1 MTLYFGNNEVS
12 QKVLLSTVGSNLPE
26 ITTETSGKILSN
38 NGTELEWV
46 DKPSGKIIGSFG
58 YTLDEV
64 APDGCVFCDGSEYEK
79 AKFPDF
85 YQSLVDNKRKS
96 VDYATFNS
104 SVSTNGS
111 CGFFGLESTVITL
124 YAWEDRDYIIYTKSE
139 NPLVGDSIF
148 DNVGN
153 KRGTITVYDGGQ
165 YIEDVNFSSNI
176 SLLAPEP
183 GVYTRSQSSDITI
196 NGEYTGKFKVPMLKD
211 VYLKAGQEP
220 VIFGGESLPNITGDF
235 QCRTGNIANGAFS
248 NTKSG
253 VGQAYWANA
262 DNDSPYNVSFNAS
275 NSSEIYQDSAK
286 VNPDYVAYKVFVVI
300 YNAET
305 EISESQTSEFLNTV
319 NEINNKLNNQKTN
332 CITKIPQDI
341 KLELSD
347 GVLTLKAGSK
357 VYVPNGVGIFDELVI
372 QEDKTALSSGAEGK
386 VFLFVRDNGLD
397 VYCNQSVG
405 EAVSGTTPPTFK
417 GLFYNTNE
425 NKIYFYDNSTV
436 ADKGFSLPIAVLTS
450 SAGNI
455 TSIDQVFNGFGYIG
469 STIFALPNVE
479 GLMPN
484 GRNADGSLNNTK
496 FTTTNVLTYT
506 PTTGTYNVLLTLTSD
521 RFYWNSSARYDAEN
535 NYNIND
541 AGIIPQL
548 ILGYS
553 KVVSGRI
560 TSFNPKTTFQ
570 AVDRNDTEWAST
582 ASKPSKKYTNINLT
596 ASGTKLIMPDNGFI
610 YCIVDS
616 VANSRLAMYDSDFPY
631 RNIFQIPNTNAGRIG
646 GGLLVKKGDSITIDY
661 SGTIVNCIFT
671 YDEGSK

>member
-12 QKVLLSTVGSNLPE
+12 QKVLLNTTGSNLPE

-46 DKPSGKIIGSFG
+46 DNPSGKIIGSFG

-64 APDGCVFCDGSEYEK
+64 APDGCVFCDGGEYEK
-79 AKFPDF
+79 VQFPDF

-253 VGQAYWANA
+253 VGQAYWANT

-275 NSSEIYQDSAK
+275 NSSEIYQDGAK

-319 NEINNKLNNQKTN
+319 NEINNKLDNQKTN

-347 GVLTLKAGSK
+347 GVLTLKSDSKIYDGAGNPINIIKDYIVDITNS
-357 VYVPNGVGIFDELVI
+357 NGVVGVYYS
-372 QEDKTALSSGAEGK
+372 QNQDKVWA
-386 VFLFVRDNGLD
+386 
-397 VYCNQSVG
+397 NQPMSL
-405 EAVSGTTPPTFK
+405 ATSGTTPPEGT
-417 GLFYNTNE
+417 GMFYNTST
-425 NKIYFYDNSTV
+425 KSVDFYSNGSVSDANW
-436 ADKGFSLPIAVLTS
+436 SLPLAIITTSNGALTTI
-450 SAGNI
+450 NQI
-455 TSIDQVFNGFGYIG
+455 FNGFGYIG
-469 STIFALPNVE
+469 STVFALPGVE
-479 GLMPN
+479 GLIPN
-484 GRNADGSLNNTK
+484 GRNADGSLNNIK
-496 FTTTNVLTYT
+496 FKITEVKTATAASNSYPV
-506 PTTGTYNVLLTLTSD
+506 TLTIYTNGNINMPNAVNTIND
-521 RFYWNSSARYDAEN
+521 EEN
-535 NYNIND
+535 NYFYTGSTKEQSMSFGSAYVD
-541 AGIIPQL
+541 
-548 ILGYS
+548 
-553 KVVSGRI
+553 SGRI
-560 TSFNPKTTFQ
+560 TLFSPKITFQ

-610 YCIVDS
+610 YCAVDS